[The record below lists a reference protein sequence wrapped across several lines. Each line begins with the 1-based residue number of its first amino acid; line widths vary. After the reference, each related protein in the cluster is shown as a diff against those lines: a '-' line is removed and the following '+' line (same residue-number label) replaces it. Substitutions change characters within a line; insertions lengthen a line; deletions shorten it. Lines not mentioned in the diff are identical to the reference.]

1 MGVNIVRYT
10 SITQRSRNTNSD
22 LLDLKAHCNI
32 CPCLFPGNSRL
43 CVQYTNIINEDCKL
57 LYVGL

>member
-10 SITQRSRNTNSD
+10 STTQRSQNTNSD
-22 LLDLKAHCNI
+22 LLDLKANLCCMTLSFKNDCNI

-43 CVQYTNIINEDCKL
+43 CVQHTN
-57 LYVGL
+57 